1 MASKWCFKCNTK
13 INVHDQFCGEC
24 GSSSFVHQDPAEL
37 DKRIYQGTGEAPIFE
52 SEFQAEVRQQP
63 QPITVKKPL
72 QSNDENDL
80 ASLLRQSIKA
90 SNRTTHAVRA
100 FVRFLFIQLSAT
112 TLAVFIYGLSMNTVN
127 AQKCADYGDNCTPNG
142 FLIFLAGMVWL
153 GGVIWSSQAGWSE
166 LEKSNV
172 PGA

>member
-1 MASKWCFKCNTK
+1 MDVDASQGYGLVGRSEIYSPPLAPSN
-13 INVHDQFCGEC
+13 
-24 GSSSFVHQDPAEL
+24 SSSRSNKSTAKETGDLNTQISKEDEL
-37 DKRIYQGTGEAPIFE
+37 NALIR
-52 SEFQAEVRQQP
+52 
-63 QPITVKKPL
+63 
-72 QSNDENDL
+72 ENI
-80 ASLLRQSIKA
+80 RA

-112 TLAVFIYGLSMNTVN
+112 SLAAFIYGIASNTVN
-127 AQKCADYGDNCTPNG
+127 AGNCSRYGDNCSPNG
-142 FLIFLAGMVWL
+142 FLLFLVVIIWL